1 MFVHPGFRI
10 QHQQLKKSPNPGFRI
25 RNSGLPYITLIKHL
39 YSTFKFVNP
48 AKNFR
53 VVRLHNVLGRN
64 KGEDVE
70 EIQQHFP
77 VVAADAEEFHAELLH
92 LAAERLFVVE
102 PTATRLKQ

>member
-1 MFVHPGFRI
+1 MFIPDSAFNINSSKSHPI
-10 QHQQLKKSPNPGFRI
+10 TV
-25 RNSGLPYITLIKHL
+25 SGSGPQVVPYITLIKHL

-77 VVAADAEEFHAELLH
+77 VVVADAEEFHAELLH
-92 LAAERLFVVE
+92 LAAERLLVVE